1 MPKLIN
7 DEFTDLPVSRA
18 RKHQLR
24 MVRDGRCMICGEPA
38 LIHRLCLKHRI
49 ARRESSR
56 KRSGCKRRLY
66 NALSYRLEAQA
77 KAAAK
82 KKRNKKSG

>member
-1 MPKLIN
+1 MPKLIH
-7 DEFTDLPVSRA
+7 DEFTDLAVSRA

-24 MVRDGRCMICGEPA
+24 MVRDGRCMICGKPA
-38 LIHRLCLKHRI
+38 MISGLCLKHRI
-49 ARRESSR
+49 ARRENAR
-56 KRSGCKRRLY
+56 KRLGRKRRSY

-82 KKRNKKSG
+82 RKRNKQSG